1 MNFFKI
7 KSTSL
12 KQESRKKVIESTD
25 SYFDLVLLSAR
36 MDESLVLLSH
46 LLCLPL
52 ARVAMPNRINARKG
66 KNEVI

>member
-1 MNFFKI
+1 M
-7 KSTSL
+7 
-12 KQESRKKVIESTD
+12 D

-52 ARVAMPNRINARKG
+52 ARVAMPNRINGRKG
-66 KNEVI
+66 KNEVIQFKQTKNV